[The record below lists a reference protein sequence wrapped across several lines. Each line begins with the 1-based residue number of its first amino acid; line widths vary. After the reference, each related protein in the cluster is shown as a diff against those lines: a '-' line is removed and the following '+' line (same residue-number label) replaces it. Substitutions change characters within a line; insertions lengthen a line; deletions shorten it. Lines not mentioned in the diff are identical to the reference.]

1 MSYYELKY
9 DINLLGYQILS
20 GLLAIWNNAN
30 KKFLNEYEEWYN
42 NEHLSER
49 LSVPDINIAR
59 RFVSLK
65 SNYNYFTSYEATT
78 PKTFFSNEYINKLN
92 NPTKKTKFVME
103 FVFKDMSR
111 TVFERKVINGSIRG
125 AFCLI
130 IAIKDKLKK
139 EFLIEH
145 EKNNRSQEQVYS
157 EIWLAR
163 EIEDFE
169 TSKEESL
176 RGKDSKFESCLYI
189 EFCNENDLIVSMK
202 NAKKN
207 FRNAEIGT
215 YKLISYLF

>member
-1 MSYYELKY
+1 M
-9 DINLLGYQILS
+9 S

-30 KKFLNEYEEWYN
+30 KNFLNEYEEWYK
-42 NEHLSER
+42 NEHLYER

-139 EFLIEH
+139 EVLIEY
-145 EKNNRSQEQVYS
+145 EKNNRCQEQVYS
-157 EIWLAR
+157 EIWVAR
-163 EIEDFE
+163 EIKDFV

-176 RGKDSKFESCLYI
+176 RGKDNKFESCLYI
-189 EFCNENDLIVSMK
+189 EFCNENDSIISMK
-202 NAKKN
+202 KAKKN
-207 FRNAEIGT
+207 FKNAEIGT

>member
-1 MSYYELKY
+1 M
-9 DINLLGYQILS
+9 S

-30 KKFLNEYEEWYN
+30 KNFLNEYEEWYK
-42 NEHLSER
+42 NEHLYER
-49 LSVPDINIAR
+49 LSVQDINIAR

-139 EFLIEH
+139 ELLIEY
-145 EKNNRSQEQVYS
+145 EKNNRCQEQVYS

-163 EIEDFE
+163 EIKDFV

-176 RGKDSKFESCLYI
+176 RGKDNKFESCLYI
-189 EFCNENDLIVSMK
+189 EFCNENDSIISMK
-202 NAKKN
+202 KAKKN
-207 FRNAEIGT
+207 FKDAEIGT

>member
-1 MSYYELKY
+1 M
-9 DINLLGYQILS
+9 S

-30 KKFLNEYEEWYN
+30 KNFLNEYEEWYN
-42 NEHLSER
+42 NEHLFER

-139 EFLIEH
+139 EVLIEY
-145 EKNNRSQEQVYS
+145 EKNNRCQEQVYS

-163 EIEDFE
+163 EIKDFV

-176 RGKDSKFESCLYI
+176 RGKDNKFESCLYI
-189 EFCNENDLIVSMK
+189 EFCNENDSIISMK
-202 NAKKN
+202 KAKKN
-207 FRNAEIGT
+207 FKNAEIGT

>member
-1 MSYYELKY
+1 M
-9 DINLLGYQILS
+9 S

-30 KKFLNEYEEWYN
+30 KKFLSEYEEWYK
-42 NEHLSER
+42 NEHLFER
-49 LSVPDINIAR
+49 LSIPEINSAR

-78 PKTFFSNEYINKLN
+78 PKTFFSDKYINKLN

-111 TVFERKVINGSIRG
+111 TVFERQVINGSIRG

-139 EFLIEH
+139 EVLIEY
-145 EKNNRSQEQVYS
+145 EKNNRCQEQVYS

-163 EIEDFE
+163 EVADFE

-176 RGKDSKFESCLYI
+176 RGKDNKFESCLYI
-189 EFCNENDLIVSMK
+189 EFCNENNSIVSMQ
-202 NAKKN
+202 NAEKN
-207 FRNAEIGT
+207 FKNAEIGT
-215 YKLISYLF
+215 YKLMSYLF

>member
-1 MSYYELKY
+1 M
-9 DINLLGYQILS
+9 S

-30 KKFLNEYEEWYN
+30 KNFLNEYEEWYN
-42 NEHLSER
+42 NEHLYER

-139 EFLIEH
+139 EVLIEY
-145 EKNNRSQEQVYS
+145 EKNNRCQEQVYS

-163 EIEDFE
+163 EIKDFV

-176 RGKDSKFESCLYI
+176 RGKDNKFESCLYI
-189 EFCNENDLIVSMK
+189 EFCNENDSIISMK
-202 NAKKN
+202 KAKKN
-207 FRNAEIGT
+207 FKNAEIGT

>member
-1 MSYYELKY
+1 MT
-9 DINLLGYQILS
+9 

-30 KKFLNEYEEWYN
+30 KNFLNEYEEWYN
-42 NEHLSER
+42 NEHLFER

-111 TVFERKVINGSIRG
+111 TVFERRLINGSIRG

-139 EFLIEH
+139 EVLIEY
-145 EKNNRSQEQVYS
+145 EKNNRCQEQVYS

-163 EIEDFE
+163 EIKDFV

-176 RGKDSKFESCLYI
+176 RGKDNKFESCLYI
-189 EFCNENDLIVSMK
+189 EFCNENDSIISMK
-202 NAKKN
+202 KAKKN
-207 FRNAEIGT
+207 FKNAEIGT

>member
-1 MSYYELKY
+1 MT
-9 DINLLGYQILS
+9 
-20 GLLAIWNNAN
+20 GLLDIWNNAN
-30 KKFLNEYEEWYN
+30 KNFLNEYEEWYN
-42 NEHLSER
+42 NEHLYER

-65 SNYNYFTSYEATT
+65 SNYNYFTSYEAKTS
-78 PKTFFSNEYINKLN
+78 KTFFSNEYINKIN

-111 TVFERKVINGSIRG
+111 TVFERKVISGSIRG

-139 EFLIEH
+139 EVLIEY
-145 EKNNRSQEQVYS
+145 EKNNRCQEQVYS

-163 EIEDFE
+163 EIKDFV

-176 RGKDSKFESCLYI
+176 RGKDNKFESCLYI
-189 EFCNENDLIVSMK
+189 EFCNENDSIISMEK
-202 NAKKN
+202 AKKN
-207 FRNAEIGT
+207 FKNAEIGT

>member
-1 MSYYELKY
+1 M
-9 DINLLGYQILS
+9 S

-30 KKFLNEYEEWYN
+30 KNFLNEYEEWYN
-42 NEHLSER
+42 NEHLYER

-139 EFLIEH
+139 EVLIEY
-145 EKNNRSQEQVYS
+145 EKNNRCQEQVYS

-163 EIEDFE
+163 EIKDFV

-176 RGKDSKFESCLYI
+176 RGKDNKFESCLYI
-189 EFCNENDLIVSMK
+189 EFCNEDDSIVSMK

-207 FRNAEIGT
+207 FKNAEIGT

>member
-1 MSYYELKY
+1 M
-9 DINLLGYQILS
+9 S

-42 NEHLSER
+42 NEHLYER
-49 LSVPDINIAR
+49 FSVPDINIAR

-139 EFLIEH
+139 EVLIEY
-145 EKNNRSQEQVYS
+145 EKNNRCQEQVYS

-163 EIEDFE
+163 EIKDFV

-176 RGKDSKFESCLYI
+176 RGKDNKFENCLYM
-189 EFCNENDLIVSMK
+189 EFCNEDDSIVSMK

-207 FRNAEIGT
+207 FKKAEIGT

>member
-1 MSYYELKY
+1 M
-9 DINLLGYQILS
+9 INIYWGIKILS

-30 KKFLNEYEEWYN
+30 KNFLNEYEEWYN
-42 NEHLSER
+42 NEHLYER

-139 EFLIEH
+139 EVLIEY
-145 EKNNRSQEQVYS
+145 EKNNRCQEQVYS
-157 EIWLAR
+157 EIWVAR
-163 EIEDFE
+163 EIKDFV

-176 RGKDSKFESCLYI
+176 RGKDNKFESCLYI
-189 EFCNENDLIVSMK
+189 EFCNENDSIISMK
-202 NAKKN
+202 KAKKN
-207 FRNAEIGT
+207 FKNAEIGT

>member
-1 MSYYELKY
+1 M
-9 DINLLGYQILS
+9 S

-30 KKFLNEYEEWYN
+30 KNFLNEYEEWYK
-42 NEHLSER
+42 NEHFYER

-139 EFLIEH
+139 EVLIEY
-145 EKNNRSQEQVYS
+145 EKNNRCQEQVYS

-163 EIEDFE
+163 EIKDFV

-176 RGKDSKFESCLYI
+176 RGKDNKFESCLYI
-189 EFCNENDLIVSMK
+189 EFCNENDSIISMK
-202 NAKKN
+202 KQRK
-207 FRNAEIGT
+207 IL
-215 YKLISYLF
+215 KMQK